1 MDAGWALGIALLVMG
16 VALGGAGWHVGRLRR
31 EIVRQQALLGALE
44 RDLQAICQGA
54 RGMGDAVGRLE
65 DKLRRLTERQDQ
77 LSLRE
82 PAQQA
87 YHQAI
92 RLAHRGASVE
102 ELVEACGLPRGE
114 AELLRILHRAE
125 VSGDPPDRPGPAQVA
140 QRARP

>member
-1 MDAGWALGIALLVMG
+1 MDAIGFLALLVLLP
-16 VALGGAGWHVGRLRR
+16 ALTLGLAGWHIRRLRQQ
-31 EIVRQQALLGALE
+31 VARQQGVLQALE
-44 RDLQAICQGA
+44 RDLQGICHGA
-54 RGMGDAVGRLE
+54 RGMGEVVGRLE

-82 PAQQA
+82 PVQQA

-114 AELLRILHRAE
+114 AELIQVLHQ
-125 VSGDPPDRPGPAQVA
+125 GDAPGVPSNRPPPARVAGRP
-140 QRARP
+140 RS